1 MALDQL
7 TEAVKRGI
15 LMDESRPTQV
25 EKKINSRYNNNPVQE
40 EETMRDSQKEITD
53 EEYFK

>member
-25 EKKINSRYNNNPVQE
+25 ERKINSRYNNNPIQE